1 MEPKRFTVPPRTAS
15 PTETSTGMDSPVMAE
30 ASTEDDPD
38 MTVPSTGTCSPGRI
52 LTTVPFRTSDKS
64 TSLTEAPSTI
74 LAVLGLLRR
83 SSSIPDSAW
92 PQVASSRMPPMR
104 MIIETSAAAAYSPMQ
119 MAAAM
124 PTDTRR
130 SAVTSWSRTSASA
143 APRMIGRPHRTM
155 ATE

>member
-1 MEPKRFTVPPRTAS
+1 MAPKRFTVPPRTVS
-15 PTETSTGMDSPVMAE
+15 PAETSTGTDSPVMAD
-30 ASTEDDPD
+30 ASTEDDPET
-38 MTVPSTGTCSPGRI
+38 TVPSTGTCSPGRI
-52 LTTVPFRTSDKS
+52 LTTVPFLTSAMS
-64 TSLTEAPSTI
+64 VSLIEVPSTT
-74 LAVLGLLRR
+74 LAVLGLLRS

-104 MIIETSAAAAYSPMQ
+104 MMMDTSAAAAYSPMQ

-130 SAVTSWSRTSASA
+130 SAVMSCSRTSASA
-143 APRMIGRPHRTM
+143 APRMMGSPHSTR